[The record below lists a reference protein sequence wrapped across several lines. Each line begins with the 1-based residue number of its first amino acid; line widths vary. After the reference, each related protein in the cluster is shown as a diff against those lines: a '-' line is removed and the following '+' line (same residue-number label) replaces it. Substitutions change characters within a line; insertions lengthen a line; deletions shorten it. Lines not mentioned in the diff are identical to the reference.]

1 MSLDGFSMY
10 PLVKELNHALVGGRI
25 DKISQPNKQTVL
37 LSIRQPGRNH
47 SLHISIN
54 PQNAVV
60 NLNERTLEN
69 PPEPPVFCMV
79 LRKQIEGGR
88 IADIRQHSLDRIILI
103 DIDVLSTGGII
114 LTKTLIIELMGKYSN
129 IILICDGIIIDSLR
143 KVGTTSS
150 RVRLVL
156 PGLSYSLPPNQDK
169 FNVLD
174 EPPKNIL
181 ATIKEFP
188 NLKLSKALLNT
199 CLGFGPV
206 TAKEIAFSA
215 GLPAN
220 MLVSDLKEADG
231 AAILNALQKIITAFL
246 ANDIHPTIV
255 MDTHRKL
262 LAMASFALHTPE
274 NAITQTFP
282 SVSIM
287 LDYSVQLSGNYVVP
301 DKDRFKKLVHN
312 ELARAK
318 NKINILTDELATA
331 QKAEDY
337 KIKADNLMTYQYT
350 LKDHAN
356 KEITVSNI
364 YSETNETLAIALDT
378 RISVIKNMQSY
389 YRKYD
394 KFKRAQ
400 SLLLVQI
407 NECRAAISYLT
418 SIETSLDIS
427 ATLAEINDIKTELIT
442 QGYLKEKTKKKSTES
457 PSAPFKFQ
465 APDGTT
471 ILVGKNNYQNDILTF
486 KTAQRTDIWLH
497 TKDIPGSHVI
507 IRCDS
512 RTPSTD
518 TLLYAANLA
527 AHFSQAKGSSKIPVD
542 YTLCHYVKKTSGAK
556 PGFVIFTNQ
565 KTLYVTPNEEDIERF
580 LEKLPH

>member
-10 PLVKELNHALVGGRI
+10 PLVKELNNALVGGRI

-47 SLHISIN
+47 SLHMSIN
-54 PQNAVV
+54 PQNPVI

-69 PPEPPVFCMV
+69 PPEPPIFCMV

-88 IADIRQHSLDRIILI
+88 IAEIRQHSLDRIILV

-129 IILICDGIIIDSLR
+129 IILICDGMIIDSLR

-156 PGLSYSLPPNQDK
+156 PGLSYVLPPNQDK
-169 FNVLD
+169 CNVLD
-174 EPPKNIL
+174 EPPENIL
-181 ATIKEFP
+181 AIIKEYP
-188 NLKLSKALLNT
+188 DLKLSKALLNT
-199 CLGFGPV
+199 CLGFGPI

-231 AAILNALQKIITAFL
+231 TALLNALQKIITSFL

-255 MDTHRKL
+255 MDAHRKL
-262 LAMASFALHTPE
+262 LAMASFALHNPE

-287 LDYSVQLSGNYVVP
+287 LDYSVQLAGNYVVP
-301 DKDRFKKLVHN
+301 DKDRFKKIVHN
-312 ELARAK
+312 ELTRAK

-350 LKDHAN
+350 FKDHAD

-364 YSETNETLAIALDT
+364 YSENNESLTIALDT
-378 RISVIKNMQSY
+378 RISVIKNMQVY

-418 SIETSLDIS
+418 SIETSLEIS

-442 QGYLKEKTKKKSTES
+442 QGYLKEKAKKKMAET
-457 PSAPFKFQ
+457 PSSPFKFK

-471 ILVGKNNYQNDILTF
+471 ILVGKNNRQNDILTF

-507 IRCDS
+507 LRCDFG
-512 RTPSTD
+512 TPSTD

-527 AHFSQAKGSSKIPVD
+527 AYFSQAKGSSKIPVD
-542 YTLCHYVKKTSGAK
+542 YTLCHYVKKTAGAK

-565 KTLYVTPNEEDIERF
+565 KTLYVTPNEEDIRML
-580 LEKLPH
+580 LETLPH

>member
-69 PPEPPVFCMV
+69 PPEPPIFCMV

-103 DIDVLSTGGII
+103 DIDVLSAGGII

-129 IILICDGIIIDSLR
+129 IILICDGTIIDSLR

-337 KIKADNLMTYQYT
+337 KIKADNIMTYQYT

-364 YSETNETLAIALDT
+364 YSETN
-378 RISVIKNMQSY
+378 
-389 YRKYD
+389 
-394 KFKRAQ
+394 
-400 SLLLVQI
+400 
-407 NECRAAISYLT
+407 
-418 SIETSLDIS
+418 
-427 ATLAEINDIKTELIT
+427 
-442 QGYLKEKTKKKSTES
+442 
-457 PSAPFKFQ
+457 
-465 APDGTT
+465 
-471 ILVGKNNYQNDILTF
+471 
-486 KTAQRTDIWLH
+486 
-497 TKDIPGSHVI
+497 
-507 IRCDS
+507 
-512 RTPSTD
+512 
-518 TLLYAANLA
+518 
-527 AHFSQAKGSSKIPVD
+527 
-542 YTLCHYVKKTSGAK
+542 
-556 PGFVIFTNQ
+556 
-565 KTLYVTPNEEDIERF
+565 
-580 LEKLPH
+580 